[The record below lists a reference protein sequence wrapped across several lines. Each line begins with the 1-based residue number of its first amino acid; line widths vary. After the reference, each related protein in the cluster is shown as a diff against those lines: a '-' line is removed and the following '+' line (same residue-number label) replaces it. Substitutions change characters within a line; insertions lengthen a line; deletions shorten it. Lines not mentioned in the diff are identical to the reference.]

1 MYNNGYVVS
10 APQFHSWVA
19 RQTKLYAAIKPFMD
33 KPDNQGGA
41 PYAHSYLPAPG
52 GGAPPVRAG

>member
-10 APQFHSWVA
+10 ASQFHTWA
-19 RQTKLYAAIKPFMD
+19 GQQEKLYAAIKPYMNR
-33 KPDNQGGA
+33 PDAKGGA